1 MASSTTEH
9 GNLKKDVCAKEFAML
24 MDCFTE
30 AVSCLHFVFHFTW
43 FNFSFGSLLGAKHA
57 INTEANKK
65 CAVAL
70 FSIFGSWKSR
80 ELIQESW
87 K

>member
-1 MASSTTEH
+1 MASNTTEH

-30 AVSCLHFVFHFTW
+30 AVSLHFVFHFTW

-57 INTEANKK
+57 INTEAHKNVLLSFFLFW
-65 CAVAL
+65 VA
-70 FSIFGSWKSR
+70 GNV
-80 ELIQESW
+80 EG
-87 K
+87 